1 MINGIKTII
10 KEKNFLALANNGT
23 IAVIGFLNFA
33 LLART
38 YTPDVFSE
46 WVLFVSSSVFLE
58 MFRFGL
64 TRTALIRFLSGA
76 DKTEA
81 KELQGSNYVIGII
94 LSTFIAILLISIYAL
109 FHEPIDGA
117 GYRLF
122 FMYYPIL
129 AFTNLPFHNTITINS
144 ARQDFLKTLIIRLFF
159 FGSFFILV
167 IINYFFKLNIE
178 IGLLTFIYVL
188 MVGAVSLVCV
198 VFNFDGSHHLLK
210 ATKNSIKTLLNF
222 GKFTTLS
229 LIGTNLLRSADT
241 LIISISPLGPEAVAL
256 YAIPLKLTE
265 MLQIPL
271 RSFASTAFPK
281 MARAS
286 IKQETEK
293 IRQLFY
299 AYAGA
304 VTYLFVPLSVFGFL
318 MAKYLVLILG
328 GDQYISTSTGSPTDA
343 VLLMQIFAVYG
354 LFLPI
359 DRFTGVGL
367 DSINRPKQNFYKVV
381 VMVVANI
388 IGDLVA
394 VFVFKSLALVAVAT
408 IVFTIIGVIVGLFF
422 FNKEIGISFKKIFS
436 GGWYF
441 YKELVGK
448 ALNSIRSH

>member
-76 DKTEA
+76 NKTEA

-94 LSTFIAILLISIYAL
+94 LSAFIATVLLSIYAL
-109 FHEPIDGA
+109 FQEPIDGA

-129 AFTNLPFHNTITINS
+129 VITNLPFHNTTTIND
-144 ARQDFLKTLIIRLFF
+144 ARQDFLKTLIIRLSF

-167 IINYFFKLNIE
+167 TTNYFFKLE
-178 IGLLTFIYVL
+178 IDISLLTFIYVL
-188 MVGAVSLVCV
+188 MVGGVSLVCV
-198 VFNFDGSHHLLK
+198 IFNFDGSHYIFK

-304 VTYLFVPLSVFGFL
+304 VTYLFIPLSLFGFL
-318 MAKYLVLILG
+318 LAKFLVLILG
-328 GDQYISTSTGSPTDA
+328 GDQYISASEGSGADA
-343 VLLMQIFAVYG
+343 VLLMQIFCY
-354 LFLPI
+354 LWPI
-359 DRFTGVGL
+359 FT
-367 DSINRPKQNFYKVV
+367 N
-381 VMVVANI
+381 
-388 IGDLVA
+388 
-394 VFVFKSLALVAVAT
+394 
-408 IVFTIIGVIVGLFF
+408 
-422 FNKEIGISFKKIFS
+422 
-436 GGWYF
+436 
-441 YKELVGK
+441 
-448 ALNSIRSH
+448 

>member
-1 MINGIKTII
+1 MINGIKKII
-10 KEKNFLALANNGT
+10 KEKNFLALANNGA

-38 YTPDVFSE
+38 YTPDIFSE

-64 TRTALIRFLSGA
+64 TRTALVRFLSGA
-76 DKTEA
+76 NKTEA

-94 LSTFIAILLISIYAL
+94 LSAFIATVLLSIYAL
-109 FHEPIDGA
+109 FQEPIDGA

-129 AFTNLPFHNTITINS
+129 AITNLPFHNTTTIND
-144 ARQDFLKTLIIRLFF
+144 ARQDFLKTLIIRLSF

-167 IINYFFKLNIE
+167 TTNYFFKLE
-178 IGLLTFIYVL
+178 IDISLLTFIYVL
-188 MVGAVSLVCV
+188 MVGGVSLVCV
-198 VFNFDGSHHLLK
+198 VFNLDGSHYIFK
-210 ATKNSIKTLLNF
+210 ATKKSIKTLLNF

-256 YAIPLKLTE
+256 YAIPMKLTE

-299 AYAGA
+299 EYAGA
-304 VTYLFVPLSVFGFL
+304 VTYLFIPLSLFGFL

-328 GDQYISTSTGSPTDA
+328 GDQYISVSASSGMDA
-343 VLLMQIFAVYG
+343 VILMQIFAVYG

-381 VMVVANI
+381 VMVAANI
-388 IGDLVA
+388 IGDLIA
-394 VFVFKSLALVAVAT
+394 VFVFQSLALVAVAT
-408 IVFTIIGVIVGLFF
+408 IVFTIVGVIVGIYFF
-422 FNKEIGISFKKIFS
+422 DREINISFRKIFTE
-436 GGWYF
+436 GWVF
-441 YKELVGK
+441 YVQLIKKHL
-448 ALNSIRSH
+448 LS